1 MSPNLLPSPA
11 LARAQVETSAD
22 GRIRALSVTGPNG
35 DYVRG
40 APRDP
45 YFPDDR
51 N

>member
-1 MSPNLLPSPA
+1 MRLPPR
-11 LARAQVETSAD
+11 ARRTAQIETSSD

-45 YFPDDR
+45 YFPDDQQ
-51 N
+51 